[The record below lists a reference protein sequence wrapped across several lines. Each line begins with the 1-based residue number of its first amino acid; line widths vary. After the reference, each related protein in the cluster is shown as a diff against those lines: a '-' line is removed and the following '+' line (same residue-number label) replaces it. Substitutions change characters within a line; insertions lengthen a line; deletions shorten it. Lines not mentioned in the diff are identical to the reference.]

1 MVTVARV
8 DEHAGAAAAD
18 RRDQHQR
25 QILFP
30 RREDGRQMPGQFLG
44 GLAHEVIIFEARP
57 FCFGAL
63 RADALYC
70 KQTRSL
76 AADLAATLFGLQ
88 RVVDAA
94 LEAAYRQVIQLLE
107 QRIAP
112 GVPQRRSEEHTS
124 ELQSL
129 MRIS

>member
-1 MVTVARV
+1 
-8 DEHAGAAAAD
+8 
-18 RRDQHQR
+18 
-25 QILFP
+25 
-30 RREDGRQMPGQFLG
+30 MPGQFLG
-44 GLAHEVIIFEARP
+44 GLAHEVIIVEARP

-112 GVPQRRSEEHTS
+112 GVPQRRIGAATVGAGQQVLVRSAEHTS

-129 MRIS
+129 MRTSY